1 MSDSVTSEV
10 GPKEGTA
17 EEGAAAEELAK
28 DEGRAGEQSSGEH
41 VVAGVADEAVEEGTA
56 EEEDI
61 ILVTGGSGTVGMALQ
76 DLVIED
82 PALSEG
88 RLWVFAGSKDGDLTD
103 FAATRTLFEHSK
115 PTHVIHLAASIKG
128 RMEMAKHKGE
138 TLRYARCLVALP

>member
-17 EEGAAAEELAK
+17 EEGAAAEEPAK
-28 DEGRAGEQSSGEH
+28 DEGRAGEQSSGER

-138 TLRYARCLVALP
+138 TLRYARRLVALP